1 MSSEKF
7 TPEEAKKQEKL
18 DNLAKARAAKAE
30 KARLAKG
37 EITTSKASEEAP
49 KPDKHALARATRR
62 DNEARMAMA
71 GALEGQQLVAPP
83 RPGFVR
89 RWGNDEKG
97 KLDRRMNKGYTF
109 VEEGEV
115 NAPFETTSHGLGS
128 QVRQRVGR
136 GPDGQPMDAVLMEIE
151 EDLYQEDQQKK
162 EDAITKTATADLTG
176 SSLGSRGYTPKESDS
191 HYELPHERGKR

>member
-1 MSSEKF
+1 MSSEEFAPKPKGRPKGSKNKPKTEVVIEKTASVGITG
-7 TPEEAKKQEKL
+7 TPGL
-18 DNLAKARAAKAE
+18 SLP
-30 KARLAKG
+30 
-37 EITTSKASEEAP
+37 SEE
-49 KPDKHALARATRR
+49 KPDKHALARAVRK

-71 GALEGQQLVAPP
+71 GALEGQQLIAPP

-89 RWGNDEKG
+89 RWVNDEKG

-115 NAPFETTSHGLGS
+115 NAPFEATSHGLGS

-162 EDAITKTATADLTG
+162 EDAITKTAAADLQG